1 MEKETFLMLL
11 VGATFIFGGF
21 VWLGDY
27 FTPSLY
33 RELHL
38 ILGVVAVVVG
48 IGILTISL
56 VGTLYSRH
64 DLL

>member
-27 FTPSLY
+27 FSPSLY
-33 RELHL
+33 KELHFV
-38 ILGVVAVVVG
+38 LGIVTIVIG
-48 IGILTISL
+48 IGIISISL